1 MKKLPIYNLF
11 TTALLCALGLSHG
24 ASTLMAQTPTTNNT
38 KSSSSASSD
47 KLPSDKYEQPQ
58 YKVIEKIDAIEVRE
72 YQPMLMA
79 EVDVEGER
87 STAINAG
94 FRILAGYIFG
104 GNTSRTSIAMTS
116 PVTQTNEQTNKQAD
130 AAAQVKGNSEKIAM
144 TSPVTLTPVESVQPQ
159 NEKSPPRWTVAFM
172 MPSQYTL
179 DTLPKPNNAQIRF
192 RVSAPERRV
201 AIRFSGFS
209 SQANLTKNRAALE
222 TFIAARKLKTLGEP
236 MLAFYDDPFTAPWNR
251 RNEWWVAIVS

>member
-1 MKKLPIYNLF
+1 
-11 TTALLCALGLSHG
+11 
-24 ASTLMAQTPTTNNT
+24 MAQPPTTNNAKPT
-38 KSSSSASSD
+38 SSASSD

-58 YKVIEKIDAIEVRE
+58 YKVIEQIDAIEIRE

-94 FRILAGYIFG
+94 FRQLAGYIFG

-116 PVTQTNEQTNKQAD
+116 PVTQTD
-130 AAAQVKGNSEKIAM
+130 AATQVKGNSEKIAM
-144 TSPVTLTPVESVQPQ
+144 TSPVTLTPVEGTQSQ
-159 NEKSPPRWTVAFM
+159 NEKTPQRWTVAFM

-192 RVSAPERRV
+192 RVSSPERRV

-209 SQANLTKNRAALE
+209 SQANLAKHRAALDA
-222 TFIAARKLKTLGEP
+222 FIATRKLKTIGVP

-251 RNEWWVAIVS
+251 RNEWWVAVVS

>member
-1 MKKLPIYNLF
+1 M
-11 TTALLCALGLSHG
+11 TLLCALGLSHG
-24 ASTLMAQTPTTNNT
+24 ASTLMAQTPTTNNAT
-38 KSSSSASSD
+38 SASSE

-58 YKVIEKIDAIEVRE
+58 YKVIEKIDAIEIRQ

-104 GNTSRTSIAMTS
+104 GNTARTSIAMTS
-116 PVTQTNEQTNKQAD
+116 PVTQTD

-144 TSPVTLTPVESVQPQ
+144 TSPVTLTPTEGAQAQ

-179 DTLPKPNNAQIRF
+179 DTMPKPNNAQIRF

-201 AIRFSGFS
+201 AVRFSGFS
-209 SQANLTKNRAALE
+209 SQSNLAKNRAALE
-222 TFIAARKLKTLGEP
+222 TFIAARKLKTIGEP

-251 RNEWWVAIVS
+251 RNEWWVGLAPA

>member
-1 MKKLPIYNLF
+1 MKTSHSN
-11 TTALLCALGLSHG
+11 TTLTSALLCALGIFLSNV
-24 ASTLMAQTPTTNNT
+24 TLMAQTPATTNAT
-38 KSSSSASSD
+38 PAASG

-58 YKVIEKIDAIEVRE
+58 YKVIEKIDAIEIRE

-79 EVDVEGER
+79 EVDVEGDR
-87 STAINAG
+87 SSATNTG
-94 FRILAGYIFG
+94 FRVLAGYIFG

-116 PVTQTNEQTNKQAD
+116 PVTQTD
-130 AAAQVKGNSEKIAM
+130 AVLPDEKSSSVKIAM
-144 TSPVTLTPVESVQPQ
+144 TSPVTLTPAEKAEAKNKTSNENT
-159 NEKSPPRWTVAFM
+159 NEKTPLRWTVAFL

-179 DTLPKPNNAQIRF
+179 ETLPKPNNAQIRF

-209 SQANLTKNRAALE
+209 SASNLAKHRAALDA
-222 TFIAARKLKTLGEP
+222 FITTRKLKTAGVP

-251 RNEWWVAIVS
+251 RNEWWVSLSPV

>member
-1 MKKLPIYNLF
+1 MKTSHTYNALAL
-11 TTALLCALGLSHG
+11 ALLCALGLSQS
-24 ASTLMAQTPTTNNT
+24 ASTLMAQTPTTNNA
-38 KSSSSASSD
+38 KSSSSASTD

-58 YKVIEKIDAIEVRE
+58 YKVIEQIDAIEVRE

-94 FRILAGYIFG
+94 FRQLAGYIFG

-116 PVTQTNEQTNKQAD
+116 PVTQSD
-130 AAAQVKGNSEKIAM
+130 AAAAPAKGGSEKIAM
-144 TSPVTLTPVESVQPQ
+144 TSPVTLSPIEGAQSQ
-159 NEKSPPRWTVAFM
+159 NEKSPNEKTQRWTVAFM
-172 MPSQYTL
+172 MPSKYTI

-209 SQANLTKNRAALE
+209 SQSNLAKHRAALE
-222 TFIAARKLKTLGEP
+222 TFIATRKLKTIGEP

-251 RNEWWVAIVS
+251 RNEWWVAVMS